1 MTSQGSQKPAGAAQA
16 VEELP
21 SLTSLRIFAASIVVL
36 YHFKTNVAL
45 PAELLGPLEF
55 GQTGVDLFFMLSG
68 FILAYVYRRQ
78 FDARA
83 FDHRRF
89 LQKRLA
95 RIYPV
100 HLVTMLIVAAWYLWE
115 QAALGG
121 VGPNPYDVL
130 ANVLLIHAW
139 GTVDG
144 VALNYPSWSISAE
157 WFAYLAFPIPMLIAF
172 RQKRV
177 LVALGFALAAFCV
190 AYWGLAQ
197 AGKPLLQQTSLLSLG
212 RIAIEFFIG
221 VTLFAAA
228 TAKPRQTLWV
238 LAAAFVASLGACLTG
253 FIDAGLPVVMAMPLI
268 IFVLFRRPKLMAHP
282 ALVYGGHISY
292 SLYMVHALVQI
303 IGFKT
308 VERLTDYP
316 PGQLPAWWLIPAIIV
331 TFVAAA
337 ALYHFVEEPGRRWI
351 SSLGARR
358 VAGSRASVR

>member
-1 MTSQGSQKPAGAAQA
+1 MTSQGSHKPAGGAQGPQ
-16 VEELP
+16 ELP

-36 YHFKTNVAL
+36 YHFQTNVAL
-45 PAELLGPLEF
+45 PAELIGPLEF

-68 FILAYVYRRQ
+68 FILAYVYRSQ
-78 FDARA
+78 FDARK
-83 FDHRRF
+83 FDHKRF

-100 HLVTMLIVAAWYLWE
+100 HIVTMAIVAVWFLWE
-115 QAALGG
+115 QAAFGG
-121 VGPNPYDVL
+121 AGPKLFDVL
-130 ANVLLIHAW
+130 ANILLVHAW
-139 GTVDG
+139 GAVDG
-144 VALNYPSWSISAE
+144 LALNYPSWSISAE
-157 WFAYLAFPIPMLIAF
+157 WFAYLAFPIPTLIAF

-177 LVALGFALAAFCV
+177 LLMLGLALAAFGV
-190 AYWGLAQ
+190 AYWGLAE
-197 AGKPLLQQTSLLSLG
+197 AGRPLLKQTGVLSLA
-212 RIAIEFFIG
+212 RIAMEFFIG

-228 TAKPRQTLWV
+228 SARPRETLWV
-238 LAAAFVASLGACLTG
+238 LVAAFAAGLVACLAG
-253 FIDAGLPVVMAMPLI
+253 FIDAGLPVLMAMPLV

-303 IGFKT
+303 IGFGT

-316 PGQLPAWWLIPAIIV
+316 PGQLPAWWLVPAIIV
-331 TFVAAA
+331 TFAAAA

-358 VAGSRASVR
+358 RQAVGV

>member
-1 MTSQGSQKPAGAAQA
+1 
-16 VEELP
+16 
-21 SLTSLRIFAASIVVL
+21 
-36 YHFKTNVAL
+36 
-45 PAELLGPLEF
+45 
-55 GQTGVDLFFMLSG
+55 
-68 FILAYVYRRQ
+68 
-78 FDARA
+78 
-83 FDHRRF
+83 
-89 LQKRLA
+89 
-95 RIYPV
+95 
-100 HLVTMLIVAAWYLWE
+100 
-115 QAALGG
+115 
-121 VGPNPYDVL
+121 
-130 ANVLLIHAW
+130 
-139 GTVDG
+139 
-144 VALNYPSWSISAE
+144 
-157 WFAYLAFPIPMLIAF
+157 
-172 RQKRV
+172 
-177 LVALGFALAAFCV
+177 
-190 AYWGLAQ
+190 
-197 AGKPLLQQTSLLSLG
+197 LSLG

-238 LAAAFVASLGACLTG
+238 LAAAFVASLGACLAG
-253 FIDAGLPVVMAMPLI
+253 FVDAGLPVVMAMPLI

>member
-1 MTSQGSQKPAGAAQA
+1 MSQASPNKAGAVQVA
-16 VEELP
+16 ELP

-45 PAELLGPLEF
+45 PEWVLGPLEF

-68 FILAYVYRRQ
+68 FILAYVYRPQ
-78 FDARA
+78 FAARA
-83 FDHRRF
+83 FDHKRF

-100 HLVTMLIVAAWYLWE
+100 HIVTMAIVAGWYLWE
-115 QAALGG
+115 QTTLGG

-130 ANVLLIHAW
+130 ANVLLVHAW
-139 GTVDG
+139 GAVDG
-144 VALNYPSWSISAE
+144 LTLNYPSWSISAE

-177 LVALGFALAAFCV
+177 LLALGFALAAFGV
-190 AYWGLAQ
+190 AYWGVAE

-212 RIAIEFFIG
+212 RIAIEFFVG

-228 TAKPRQTLWV
+228 STRARETLWIL
-238 LAAAFVASLGACLTG
+238 LAAFAASLVACAAG
-253 FIDAGLPVVMAMPLI
+253 VVDAGLPVVMAMPLA
-268 IFVLFRRPKLMAHP
+268 IFVLFRRPKLMAHR

-303 IGFKT
+303 IGFGT

-316 PGQLPAWWLIPAIIV
+316 PRQLPTWWLAPAIIV

-351 SSLGARR
+351 TSLGAGR
-358 VAGSRASVR
+358 VAGPRASVR